1 MLSHHWS
8 PRCGHC
14 SCAGAVKMPWEG
26 RGQGISMLCP
36 GKVAAGIFVENVLC
50 GAALWHTS
58 LHVCC
63 HAQSCLTLCNL
74 VNCSPPRSFCL
85 WVLLGKNTGVGCQFL
100 LQGIFPTQESK
111 LYFLRLLYCRWILY
125 HWAIMEAPIQVSSTI
140 QSILLWRREAGR
152 GIPLQFRTTGRAQA
166 WEGEKGSLNGSG
178 HCLFSLLPGSAQ
190 EDSSAQGRCRCLS
203 S

>member
-1 MLSHHWS
+1 MQVLSRWHERNEGKESPCCVLEKLLLAFSWRMFFVEQHSGTPPYMSVVMLSHAW
-8 PRCGHC
+8 
-14 SCAGAVKMPWEG
+14 
-26 RGQGISMLCP
+26 
-36 GKVAAGIFVENVLC
+36 
-50 GAALWHTS
+50 
-58 LHVCC
+58 
-63 HAQSCLTLCNL
+63 LCNL
-74 VNCSPPRSFCL
+74 VNCSPPRSFCF

-100 LQGIFPTQESK
+100 LQRIFPTQESK
-111 LYFLRLLYCRWILY
+111 LCFLRLLYCRWILY

-140 QSILLWRREAGR
+140 QSILLWRREVGR

-166 WEGEKGSLNGSG
+166 WKGEKGSLNGSG